1 MLYNHQQQ
9 QVINYK
15 STQSAHIDNI
25 HVIQSSTT
33 SSHQLQ
39 VHSVGSRRQH
49 TCYTIIN
56 NNKSSTTSILS
67 RLTQTT
73 YMLYNHQQQQV
84 INYKYTQ
91 SAHTDNIHVIQSST
105 TTSHQL
111 QVHSVG
117 SHRQHTCYTI
127 INNNKSST
135 TSPLDYIPSDYFS

>member
-1 MLYNHQQQ
+1 MLYNHQQQVINYKYTQSAHTDNIHDIQSSTTRNQLQLHSVGSHKQHTCYTIINNNKSSTTSLLSRLTQITYMLYNHQQ

-25 HVIQSSTT
+25 HVIQSS
-33 SSHQLQ
+33 
-39 VHSVGSRRQH
+39 
-49 TCYTIIN
+49 I
-56 NNKSSTTSILS
+56 
-67 RLTQTT
+67 
-73 YMLYNHQQQQV
+73 
-84 INYKYTQ
+84 
-91 SAHTDNIHVIQSST
+91 

-135 TSPLDYIPSDYFS
+135 TSTLSRLT

>member
-1 MLYNHQQQ
+1 MLYNHQQH

-25 HVIQSSTT
+25 HVI
-33 SSHQLQ
+33 
-39 VHSVGSRRQH
+39 R
-49 TCYTIIN
+49 
-56 NNKSSTTSILS
+56 
-67 RLTQTT
+67 
-73 YMLYNHQQQQV
+73 
-84 INYKYTQ
+84 
-91 SAHTDNIHVIQSST
+91 SST

-135 TSPLDYIPSDYFS
+135 TSPLSRLTYTTYMLYNHQQQKEINSNTTQLSNIDNIHIIQSSTTTSHQLQLHSVATHRQHTCYTIINNNKSSTTSPLSRLT